1 MAAKGEARHV
11 LAELE
16 ARSASFDGLS
26 AQAPDGSVGQSPQA
40 PGSSAGQSSQAPA
53 NTSDGSLQEALAG
66 LRLRGANPLRLG
78 IMGGTFDPI
87 HVGHLILAEQ
97 VADALSLDRILFIPT
112 GNPSFKRDKLV
123 RPAADRLRM
132 VELAIEDNP
141 RFLASDMEVVREGVT
156 YTLDTLRE
164 LHTLLPD
171 TAELFFIM
179 GSDTLLTLD
188 HWRASEELAKLACFV
203 GVNRPGDSLAS
214 EDDLARLRALGFDVV
229 LLEAPALEVS
239 SSDIRQRLESGRSVR
254 YLVPDSVI
262 QYAEK
267 KRLYS

>member
-1 MAAKGEARHV
+1 MAAKSEARQAR
-11 LAELE
+11 AELE
-16 ARSASFDGLS
+16 ARSASFDGLGEQVS
-26 AQAPDGSVGQSPQA
+26 DGSAGQSSQA
-40 PGSSAGQSSQAPA
+40 PGSSAGQNSQAPA
-53 NTSDGSLQEALAG
+53 NASNGNLQEALAS
-66 LRLRGANPLRLG
+66 LQAQSDNPLRLG

-97 VADALSLDRILFIPT
+97 AAEALKLDRVLFIPT
-112 GNPSFKRDKLV
+112 GTPSFKRDKLV

-141 RFLASDMEVVREGVT
+141 HFLVSDMEVVREGVT

-164 LHTLLPD
+164 LHVLLPS
-171 TAELFFIM
+171 TAKLFFIM

-254 YLVPDSVI
+254 YLVPDSVM

>member
-1 MAAKGEARHV
+1 MAAKGEERRTSVDFEA
-11 LAELE
+11 LAT
-16 ARSASFDGLS
+16 SFDASG
-26 AQAPDGSVGQSPQA
+26 AQAPGG
-40 PGSSAGQSSQAPA
+40 SAGQNSQALA
-53 NTSDGSLQEALAG
+53 NASNRNLREALVSLQAQSD
-66 LRLRGANPLRLG
+66 NPLRLG

-97 VADALSLDRILFIPT
+97 VAEALKLDRVLFIPT

-141 RFLASDMEVVREGVT
+141 HFLASDMEVVREGVT

-164 LHTLLPD
+164 LHALLPS
-171 TAELFFIM
+171 TAKLFFIM

-188 HWRASEELAKLACFV
+188 HWRASKELAKLACFV
-203 GVNRPGDSLAS
+203 GVNRPGDSKVS
-214 EDDLARLRALGFDVV
+214 KDDLVRLRALGFDVV

>member
-1 MAAKGEARHV
+1 MAV
-11 LAELE
+11 LLT
-16 ARSASFDGLS
+16 
-26 AQAPDGSVGQSPQA
+26 
-40 PGSSAGQSSQAPA
+40 A
-53 NTSDGSLQEALAG
+53 NQNLDDALAG
-66 LRLRGANPLRLG
+66 LRKHGCESEPLRLG

-97 VADALSLDRILFIPT
+97 VHDALDLDFVLFIPT

-132 VELAIEDNP
+132 VELAIEGNP
-141 RFLASDMEVVREGVT
+141 HFLVSDMEVVREGVT

-164 LHTLLPD
+164 LHVLLPA
-171 TAELFFIM
+171 AELFFIM

-188 HWRASEELAKLACFV
+188 HWRASEELAKLAIFV

-214 EDDLARLRALGFDVV
+214 EKDLGHLRALGFKA
-229 LLEAPALEVS
+229 LLLDAPALEVS
-239 SSDIRQRLESGRSVR
+239 SSDIRQRLERGRSVR

-262 QYAEK
+262 RYADER
-267 KRLYS
+267 RLYQ